1 MDAEEPG
8 SNHQNVE
15 DLWRGRLAAARL
27 TYETAVTRF
36 RTASE
41 DFRSNHT
48 PSPDGGFSVH
58 LAIAAESN
66 ARKEYMRVLRLFTDL
81 VLYGKIPEE
90 IDPLEK
96 PGTVGRP
103 SPFSRKSA

>member
-1 MDAEEPG
+1 MSDNGPG
-8 SNHQNVE
+8 ISPQDVE
-15 DLWRGRLAAARL
+15 VLWRGRLAGAKAS
-27 TYETAVTRF
+27 YETAVARF

-58 LAIAAESN
+58 LAIAAESS

-81 VLYGKIPEE
+81 VLYGKIPNE
-90 IDPLEK
+90 IEPHEK
-96 PGTVGRP
+96 SGTATP
-103 SPFSRKSA
+103 SSRFPRKTA

>member
-1 MDAEEPG
+1 MNGQGPV
-8 SNHQNVE
+8 SNPQDVE
-15 DLWRGRLAAARL
+15 LWRGRLAAAKAG
-27 TYETAVTRF
+27 YETAVERF

-58 LAIAAESN
+58 LAIAAESS

-90 IDPLEK
+90 IDSFEE
-96 PGTVGRP
+96 PGTGATP
-103 SPFSRKSA
+103 SRFPRKSA